1 MSQAAGFWGRI
12 DVLVNNAGKLWPYHF
27 VESFPCIYIQV
38 VDTPALSKKEGE
50 SNNLFCEA
58 PLKHPS
64 QDGLAS
70 YSVRAQRFRL
80 DGRNTRWLALPESAQ
95 RLNFNIHWKSLS
107 VEN

>member
-1 MSQAAGFWGRI
+1 M
-12 DVLVNNAGKLWPYHF
+12 H
-27 VESFPCIYIQV
+27 IYIQV

-58 PLKHPS
+58 PLKLFS

-95 RLNFNIHWKSLS
+95 RLNINIHWKSLS
-107 VEN
+107 MENFSRRKFSITRPRPSQDHFLCQRC